1 VTHWRAIIPAFDDVG
16 IYDAGLAGI
25 CRQGKSLQNENTEAG
40 IVNRNILRVNIPWP
54 AATTGMKKTR

>member
-1 VTHWRAIIPAFDDVG
+1 MSESTTRALQAF
-16 IYDAGLAGI
+16 AGKEKA
-25 CRQGKSLQNENTEAG
+25 QNENTEAG